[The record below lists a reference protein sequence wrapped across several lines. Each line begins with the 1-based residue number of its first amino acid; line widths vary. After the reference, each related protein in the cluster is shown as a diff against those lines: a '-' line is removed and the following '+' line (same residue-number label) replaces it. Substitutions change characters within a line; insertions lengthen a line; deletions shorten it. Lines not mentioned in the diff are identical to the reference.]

1 MARIAESSKEDI
13 RQRLDIVELVREYL
27 PGLKRAGR
35 HHKACCPFHQEKTP
49 SFMVNPEKQ
58 IFHCFG
64 CQAGGDVFA
73 FVMKMEGL
81 SFPEAVEKLAD
92 RAGVKIQQDRRELT
106 PEQKERAALREA
118 LEFAREHYHQLLM
131 KLPEADAA
139 RRYLAG
145 RGLDRPTI
153 ERFRLGY
160 ATRGGTLLA
169 AAAKKGFGPETLLKC
184 GLAAERQ
191 GRTREYFFSRVLF
204 PILDARGETVG
215 FGGRVMG
222 DGEPKYLNSPETPVF
237 SKGRV
242 LYGLFE
248 ALPAIRKERQA
259 LLLEGYMDVLAAQ
272 QFGVA
277 NACAPLG
284 TALTEDHVTKLKAYV
299 DRLTLV
305 FDPDAAGVKAAL
317 RGAEMILAQGKSVA
331 VATLPEGL
339 DPDELLHRKGRAAFD
354 AALAAAEDLPAFKTR
369 CLIRENG
376 GAKTPEAKSR
386 VASQVLETIAA
397 CPDEILKS
405 EWVRRLAQT
414 LDLPED
420 ALYRQLVKGVPAP
433 LAPRRPAARG
443 TAPKPL
449 PSMERDI
456 LHYLFKEPA
465 LAVGD
470 GLIAESDFND
480 ARARRILAGLRKA
493 LGSGQEWFPALLEA
507 LDDEAASLAREVQCA
522 DLPADDA
529 AGIVGGMVGRMRK
542 QRRLREIEP
551 LVARRDPSAGPPDPE
566 LHREY
571 TRLLTELK
579 GTRKAGQGEH

>member
-13 RQRLDIVELVREYL
+13 RQRLDIVEVVREYL

-73 FVMKMEGL
+73 FVMRMEGL
-81 SFPEAVEKLAD
+81 SFPEAVEKLAE
-92 RAGVKIQQDRRELT
+92 RAGVKIQQERRELT

-131 KLPEADAA
+131 KLPEAEAA

-160 ATRGGTLLA
+160 ATRGGSLLA

-248 ALPAIRKERQA
+248 ALPAIRKERHA

-284 TALTEDHVTKLKAYV
+284 TALTEDHVAKLKTYV
-299 DRLTLV
+299 DRFTLV
-305 FDPDAAGVKAAL
+305 FDPDAAGVKAAV
-317 RGAEMILAQGKSVA
+317 RGAEMILAQGKAVA
-331 VATLPEGL
+331 VATLPGGL
-339 DPDELLHRKGRAAFD
+339 DPDELLHQKGRAAFD

-369 CLIRENG
+369 CLIRETG
-376 GAKTPEAKSR
+376 GAKTPEAKAR

-405 EWVRRLAQT
+405 EWVRRLAQA
-414 LDLPED
+414 LDLPEE
-420 ALYRQLVKGVPAP
+420 ALYRQLTKGVPAALP
-433 LAPRRPAARG
+433 PRRRAPSGAGAA
-443 TAPKPL
+443 KPL
-449 PSMERDI
+449 PTLERDI
-456 LHYLFKEPA
+456 LYYLFKEPA
-465 LAVGD
+465 LAAGD
-470 GLIAESDFND
+470 GLVVESDLGD
-480 ARARRILAGLRKA
+480 ARARRILAGLRQA
-493 LGSGQEWFPALLEA
+493 LASGREWFPALLEA
-507 LDDEAASLAREVQCA
+507 LDDEAAALAREIQCA
-522 DLPADDA
+522 DLPGEDP
-529 AGIVGGMVGRMRK
+529 AGILGGVVGRLRK

-551 LVARRDPSAGPPDPE
+551 LVLRRDPSAGPPDPE

-571 TRLLTELK
+571 IRLLTELK
-579 GTRKAGQGEH
+579 GTKKEH